1 MDSTLDIRIEP
12 PQLHDGQRAILE
24 ADGRFKVAACGR
36 RFGKTRLACEWL
48 TLLPGGAIDG
58 RPVAYF
64 APTYKLLSE
73 VFGLIERTLK
83 PVTARVNRT
92 EMRIELVTG
101 GVIDFWTLED
111 TDAGRG
117 RRYVRIVIDEA
128 AHARHLKEAWE
139 QAIRPTLTDFRGEAW
154 FISTPKGLNY
164 FHELH
169 RRGDDPDWPEWTSFR
184 MPTSAN
190 PFIAPEE
197 IEEARSQL
205 PELVFRQEYLAEFVT
220 MGAGLVRPEMIREG
234 RAPAG
239 LPITI
244 GVDLAIS
251 TREGADFTAI
261 VAMGKDR
268 DSGRIHVVE
277 AERFRGE
284 FREIIA
290 RIRAAA
296 ERHRP
301 RLIAVEKVQFQ
312 AAVVQELARTTS
324 LPIRGISPDRDKVT
338 RFLPLLTRYEQ
349 GLVLH
354 DPSGVPAWFRDEII
368 AFPEGAH
375 DDGVDA
381 ASYAY
386 AALDLGAGPVAI
398 PGRRVFA

>member
-1 MDSTLDIRIEP
+1 MEIRITQPE
-12 PQLHDGQRAILE
+12 LHAGQKAILE
-24 ADGRFKVAACGR
+24 AEGRFKVAACGR
-36 RFGKTRLACEWL
+36 RFGKTRLAGEWL

-73 VFGLIERTLK
+73 VFGLVERTLR

-111 TDAGRG
+111 VDAGRG
-117 RRYVRIVIDEA
+117 RRYVRVVIDEA

-139 QAIRPTLTDFRGEAW
+139 QAIRPTLTDYRGEAW
-154 FISTPKGLNY
+154 FISTPKGMNY
-164 FHELH
+164 FHELF
-169 RRGDDPDWPEWTSFR
+169 RRGEDPEWQEWVSFR
-184 MPTSAN
+184 MPTAAN
-190 PFIAPEE
+190 PFIAAEE
-197 IEEARSQL
+197 IEEARRQL

-220 MGAGLVRPEMIREG
+220 MGAGLVRPGMIREG

-239 LPITI
+239 LPVTI

-251 TREGADFTAI
+251 TREGADFTAM
-261 VAMGKDR
+261 VAMAR
-268 DSGRIHVVE
+268 DCESGRIHVIE

-290 RIRAAA
+290 RIVAAA
-296 ERHRP
+296 ERHQP
-301 RLIAVEKVQFQ
+301 RLIAIEKVQFQ
-312 AAVVQELARTTS
+312 AAVVQELTRTTR

-349 GLVLH
+349 GLVIH
-354 DPSGVPAWFRDEII
+354 DPAGVPAWFRDEVL
-368 AFPEGAH
+368 AFPEGRH

-381 ASYAY
+381 ASHAF
-386 AALDLGAGPVAI
+386 AALDLGHGPVAI